1 MAQKSTNI
9 SIRDA
14 LEGDREAARE
24 VTLAAYE
31 EYAKIIP
38 PIFWE
43 GYRKN
48 IVESLDKKGLAQQIV
63 AEYSGE
69 IVGSVLLYP
78 PAARPRVRWILAGVQ
93 LYQRWL
99 WQ

>member
-24 VTLAAYE
+24 VTLVAYE

-38 PIFWE
+38 PLFWE

-48 IVESLDKKGLAQQIV
+48 IVETLDEKGAS
-63 AEYSGE
+63 AANCSG
-69 IVGSVLLYP
+69 VCG
-78 PAARPRVRWILAGVQ
+78 GNCG
-93 LYQRWL
+93 
-99 WQ
+99 